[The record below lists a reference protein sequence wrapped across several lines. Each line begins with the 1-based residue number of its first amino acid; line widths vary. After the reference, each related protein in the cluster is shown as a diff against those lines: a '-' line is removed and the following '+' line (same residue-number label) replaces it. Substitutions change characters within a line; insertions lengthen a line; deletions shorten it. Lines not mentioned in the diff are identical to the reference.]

1 VEVTG
6 SIPVQPTIFPIPTG
20 FFDIGMTQNCAT
32 CASAQAYI
40 IYYESL
46 GGQSRHTRLC
56 QECAARLG
64 FDALKKGGL
73 EGVKALDVEITPEH
87 LSAARLAGHKERL
100 SQAIKDENY
109 EEAARLRDLIN
120 VETIL
125 APLR

>member
-1 VEVTG
+1 MIQKCE
-6 SIPVQPTIFPIPTG
+6 S
-20 FFDIGMTQNCAT
+20 

-56 QECAARLG
+56 GDCAAKLG
-64 FDALKKGGL
+64 FDALKKPDL
-73 EGVKALDVEITPEH
+73 KGVKALDIEISPEH
-87 LSAARLAGHKERL
+87 LSAARILGYKERL
-100 SQAIKDENY
+100 AKAITEENY

-120 VETIL
+120 METML